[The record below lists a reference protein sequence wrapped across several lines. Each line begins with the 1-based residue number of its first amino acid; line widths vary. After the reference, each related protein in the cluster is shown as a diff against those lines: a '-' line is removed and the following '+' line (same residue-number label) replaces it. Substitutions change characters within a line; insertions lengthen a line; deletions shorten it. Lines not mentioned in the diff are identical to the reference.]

1 MPDEKDYLS
10 LPFKDFL
17 ADIAA
22 KTPAPGGGSTA
33 AAVGAMAASLAR
45 MVIEYTVGKE
55 RFSVHEVVL
64 QEARREL
71 VRAQEEFQR
80 LLAED
85 IRAYRRLEAA
95 RRAGDPAVTEEAL
108 RAATAVPMENVVLA
122 GAVAAR
128 LDELKTKVNALLY
141 SDLQVAAILALA
153 SARAACTTAR
163 VNIAAITDRKE
174 AQRLLD
180 RMDLLIARAG
190 QHRNNV
196 LHFSPD
202 QAA

>member
-17 ADIAA
+17 ADTAA
-22 KTPAPGGGSTA
+22 RTPTPGGGCTA
-33 AAVGAMAASLAR
+33 AAAGAMAASLAR

-55 RFSVHEVVL
+55 RFSVHEVAL
-64 QEARREL
+64 QEAKREL

-85 IRAYRRLEAA
+85 IHAYQRLEAA
-95 RRAGDPAVTEEAL
+95 RRAGEPAVIEEAL
-108 RAATAVPMENVVLA
+108 RAATSVPMENVVLA
-122 GAVAAR
+122 GAVVVR
-128 LDELKTKVNALLY
+128 LDELKAKVNPLLY

-153 SARAACTTAR
+153 SARSACATAR
-163 VNIAAITDRKE
+163 VNIAAMTDRKE

-180 RMDLLIARAG
+180 RLDLLIARAG

-202 QAA
+202 PAG